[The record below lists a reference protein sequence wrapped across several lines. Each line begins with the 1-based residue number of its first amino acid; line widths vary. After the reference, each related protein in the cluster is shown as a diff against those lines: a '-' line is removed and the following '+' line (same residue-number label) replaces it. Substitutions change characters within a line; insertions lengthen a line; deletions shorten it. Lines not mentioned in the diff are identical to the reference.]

1 MDISDAEHAP
11 VEGQD
16 GDLSKEE
23 REGVKVFDDEQVPF
37 SGVAGIFSSHAID
50 IVRV

>member
-1 MDISDAEHAP
+1 LDVSDAEHAP

-23 REGVKVFDDEQVPF
+23 CEGVKMFYDEQVPF
-37 SGVAGIFSSHAID
+37 GSVAGIFSADTVD